1 MANKK
6 SSIKRIRQTAK
17 KNARNNILRSACR
30 TAEKAVRA
38 HAEEKN
44 KDLAME
50 AYKLAEKRL
59 AKAATKGLYHKN
71 NVSRRISNLCKLVNS
86 L

>member
-6 SSIKRIRQTAK
+6 SSVKRIRQTAK

-30 TAEKAVRA
+30 TAEKAVRS

-44 KDLAME
+44 KDSAIE
-50 AYKLAEKRL
+50 AFKLAEKRL

-71 NVSRRISNLCKLVNS
+71 NVSRRISKLSKLVNS